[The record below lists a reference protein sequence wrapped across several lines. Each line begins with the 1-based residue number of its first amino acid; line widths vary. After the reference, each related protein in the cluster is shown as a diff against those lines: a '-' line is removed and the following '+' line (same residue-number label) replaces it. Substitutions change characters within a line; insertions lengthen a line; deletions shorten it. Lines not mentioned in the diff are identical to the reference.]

1 MGIGGVSPLLYMSVF
16 KGEPIN
22 LIGLLGKP
30 CAINAPQRIDKE
42 NATESFWQMVRK
54 AFIVK
59 YLFENLVDQKKQI
72 AVLQKQFMSDE
83 VWLA

>member
-1 MGIGGVSPLLYMSVF
+1 MSVF

-59 YLFENLVDQKKQI
+59 YLFENLVDQKNRLLCCQSSLCPMKFGWHRVI
-72 AVLQKQFMSDE
+72 HR
-83 VWLA
+83 